1 MTLNT
6 NEIVYT
12 ADLMNISP
20 ANDAQIYGKDGN
32 YILSGLEIRDVTPT
46 SAILTAGR
54 ALIQGRLF
62 ELKANTQYTL
72 TAGTSQYLGLE
83 IDLTKNNIDDGMG
96 NITNNQFTV
105 KSNDREYGDTLLG
118 DIQSFVA
125 FYQVN
130 TQTQTSTQLVFPYR
144 FTQDLTYG
152 YGDVAFPADTRSV
165 RPMVRR
171 IGKDVQ
177 VQGVLNNKYTVNNGQ
192 SNLVMRTLPAGCR
205 PMGRLFGTT
214 PSAGGVYEVDIDTN
228 GNILLTNFT
237 GRAIKPGSFI
247 SITFSFMAA

>member
-32 YILSGLEIRDVTPT
+32 YILSGLEIRDVTST
-46 SAILTAGR
+46 SATLTAGR

-72 TAGTSQYLGLE
+72 TAGTSQYLGLD
-83 IDLTKNNIDDGMG
+83 IDLTKENTDDSMG

-118 DIQSFVA
+118 DVQSFVA
-125 FYQVN
+125 FYKVD
-130 TQTQTSTQLVFPYR
+130 TQTQTSQPITFKLNDEI
-144 FTQDLTYG
+144 DLTNS
-152 YGDVAFPADTRSV
+152 YGDVGFPPV
-165 RPMVRR
+165 RDIKVIKR
-171 IGKDVQ
+171 GKNVQ
-177 VQGVLNNKYTVNNGQ
+177 IHGVVTNLGPIPSGNKEYTMRVLPVGFRPKYDIFYSITYAGKTLELIINTKGEI
-192 SNLVMRTLPAGCR
+192 NLK
-205 PMGRLFGTT
+205 
-214 PSAGGVYEVDIDTN
+214 
-228 GNILLTNFT
+228 NFT
-237 GRAIKPGSFI
+237 GSTLGNKSSWLNLSANMTID
-247 SITFSFMAA
+247 

>member
-32 YILSGLEIRDVTPT
+32 YILSGLEIRAVTST
-46 SAILTAGR
+46 SATLTAGR
-54 ALIQGRLF
+54 AIIQGRLF

-83 IDLTKNNIDDGMG
+83 IDLTKENKDDGMG

-105 KSNDREYGDTLLG
+105 KSNDREYGDTRLG

-125 FYQVN
+125 FHKVD
-130 TQTQTSTQLVFPYR
+130 TQAQTSQPVTFKLNDEI
-144 FTQDLTYG
+144 DLTHA
-152 YGDVAFPADTRSV
+152 YGDVGFPPQKDIKVIKR
-165 RPMVRR
+165 
-171 IGKDVQ
+171 GKNVQ
-177 VQGVLNNKYTVNNGQ
+177 IHGVVT
-192 SNLVMRTLPAGCR
+192 NLGDIAPDGKEYVMRVLPVGFRPKYDVFYSTSYAGHVLELIIR
-205 PMGRLFGTT
+205 SNGDITMKNFSGVNFEPM
-214 PSAGGVYEVDIDTN
+214 SAWLNLSSNITID
-228 GNILLTNFT
+228 
-237 GRAIKPGSFI
+237 
-247 SITFSFMAA
+247 

>member
-32 YILSGLEIRDVTPT
+32 YILSGLEIRDVTST
-46 SAILTAGR
+46 SATLTAGR

-83 IDLTKNNIDDGMG
+83 IDLTKENIDDGMG

-105 KSNDREYGDTLLG
+105 KSNDREYGDTRLG

-130 TQTQTSTQLVFPYR
+130 TQTQTSTQLVFPYY
-144 FTQDLTYG
+144 FTKDMTSG
-152 YGDVAFPADTRSV
+152 YGDVGFPADTSIQ
-165 RPMVRR
+165 RPTVRR
-171 IGKDVQ
+171 IGKNVQ
-177 VQGVLNNKYTVNNGQ
+177 VHGVLNNAYAVNNGQ
-192 SNLVMRTLPAGCR
+192 ANLVMRTLPAGCR
-205 PMGRLFGTT
+205 PTAKLYGTF
-214 PSAGGVYEVDIDTN
+214 PSAGNVYEIAIDTN
-228 GNILLTNFT
+228 GNILLTNYT
-237 GRAIKPGSFI
+237 GSTMKAKSFI
-247 SITFSFMAA
+247 SITFNFMTA